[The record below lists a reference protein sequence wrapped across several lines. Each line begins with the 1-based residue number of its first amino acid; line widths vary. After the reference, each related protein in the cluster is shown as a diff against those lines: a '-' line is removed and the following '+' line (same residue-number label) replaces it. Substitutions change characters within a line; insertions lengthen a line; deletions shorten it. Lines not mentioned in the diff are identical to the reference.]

1 MGPESMNPLA
11 ELGQAVATHGIAHA
25 YAGHAKEALAVV
37 GPALAVGLCCAGVAA
52 FRATAAAGEWAF
64 RYPQRYRN
72 LYRPWIGPGAVVA
85 GAIGVGLAAPGYIR
99 GMEILRPESW
109 PNWGTLSGPTAFTF
123 VGVSTLGLVFGGATM
138 LSRWNHDGKDYGLG
152 RACAKWGRWV
162 DVQCHSQWGWTIPMA
177 VNYRGSQKMWGM
189 FGAGKVAFSPSDKT
203 RSRHVLLVGQTGS
216 GKGYCVFGPIIASS
230 KIPIIYQDVKGQLPG
245 FDMLKERFGKEPLRW
260 GCAAQDGWPSLRWNP
275 LEECRRDPKPEDAF
289 AALAAALIPEREGND
304 WVSQLSRPI
313 LSWVFA
319 KGGFQTMG
327 DLQDALI
334 NEGVDA
340 VLAKTEVPRGLIL
353 ALEGKNVKEYLGTT
367 IFSAMACFGR
377 GWGRESTDGHDFS
390 LEDFC
395 TTGGYVLS
403 AEPEVSQ
410 RAPIVVFWRLLLR
423 KLLRSSKPVP
433 LTLAFDEA
441 LMAGKIPSVRD
452 ALATLRDREVSII
465 FGTQHLSGL
474 KEVYGMAEGES
485 LIASFTSRIF
495 LLNGLDPRDREHLVQ
510 ALGKRTVKDA
520 TGGGKGAQT
529 RHVEV
534 PLLTLDDLNR
544 RASIEGAFWAV
555 LEGAGVTR
563 TGYPVVARLLGTP
576 KNLQLIRRPSS
587 EEIAA
592 EVARCSEAAPQA
604 QSWVTPGVEEQE
616 KSVLG
621 TLPEDDLVAVPY
633 GAVLAHIMERHNEV
647 FAVHGLTGKV
657 PVKFLRE
664 AMAEQK
670 ARTVNPDEPSDDYLP
685 PLDDEPLLHDSLSDT
700 VGTLPED
707 F

>member
-1 MGPESMNPLA
+1 M
-11 ELGQAVATHGIAHA
+11 LGAFGI
-25 YAGHAKEALAVV
+25 
-37 GPALAVGLCCAGVAA
+37 
-52 FRATAAAGEWAF
+52 
-64 RYPQRYRN
+64 
-72 LYRPWIGPGAVVA
+72 
-85 GAIGVGLAAPGYIR
+85 GLAAPGYIH
-99 GMEILRPESW
+99 GMERFRPENW

-123 VGVSTLGLVFGGATM
+123 VGLSTLGLAFGGVTM
-138 LSRWNHDGKDYGLG
+138 LSRWKHDGKDFGLG
-152 RACAKWGRWV
+152 RACAKWGRWA
-162 DVQCHSQWGWTIPMA
+162 DVQCHTKWGWTIPMA
-177 VNYRGSQKMWGM
+177 VNYRGSQRMWGM

-230 KIPIIYQDVKGQLPG
+230 KIPIIYQDVKGQCPG
-245 FDMLKERFGKEPLRW
+245 YDMLKERFGKEPLRW
-260 GCAAQDGWPSLRWNP
+260 GCAAQDGWPSMRWNP

-319 KGGFQTMG
+319 RGGFQTMG

-377 GWGRESTDGHDFS
+377 GWGRESTDGHDFN
-390 LEDFC
+390 LEEFC
-395 TTGGYVLS
+395 TVGGYVLS

-474 KEVYGMAEGES
+474 KEVYGNVEGES

-520 TGGGKGAQT
+520 TGGGKGSQT

-555 LEGAGVTR
+555 LEGSGVTR

-576 KNLQLIRRPSS
+576 KNLQLIRRPSG

-604 QSWVTPGVEEQE
+604 QAWVTPGVEEQE
-616 KSVLG
+616 KNVLG
-621 TLPEDDLVAVPY
+621 TLAEDDLVAVPH
-633 GAVLAHIMERHNEV
+633 GEVIGRILERHPELV
-647 FAVHGLTGKV
+647 AEWGRTAKV
-657 PVKFLRE
+657 PAKALRE
-664 AMAEQK
+664 VMAEQK
-670 ARTVNPDEPSDDYLP
+670 PRSVNPDEPSDDYLP
-685 PLDDEPLLHDSLSDT
+685 PPDDEPLLHDSSSNT
-700 VGTLPED
+700 VGPLPED